1 MMCYTTFLLFI
12 IWETNIYT
20 NLGKTKKVIM
30 GISIDKDK
38 KNILFD
44 IKRKKNATDFEIS
57 GSHEAN
63 ALNKLVC
70 KKNHIGQK

>member
-1 MMCYTTFLLFI
+1 
-12 IWETNIYT
+12 
-20 NLGKTKKVIM
+20 M

-57 GSHEAN
+57 GNHEAN